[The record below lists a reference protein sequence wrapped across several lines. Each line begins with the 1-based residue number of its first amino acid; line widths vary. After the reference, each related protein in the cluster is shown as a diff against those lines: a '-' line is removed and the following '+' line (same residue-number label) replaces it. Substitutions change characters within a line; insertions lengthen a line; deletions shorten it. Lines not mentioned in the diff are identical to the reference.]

1 MAAPAEPAESSVR
14 NIAGNSSA
22 VAAWTIV
29 SRATGFLR
37 IILIAA
43 VLGPT
48 YLGNLFLAINT
59 LPNLALQFLGGS
71 LVATLLIPA
80 LVGPVDRGDRA
91 ETRRIAGGF
100 LGAALAALGAAAVL
114 AIVAAPLILGAFSL
128 GVEERS
134 AAHDQQRLGWILMAL
149 TMPQLPLYGAAIVGQ
164 AVMNAHGRFALAA
177 AAPVA
182 ENVGVMITMVVVAV
196 WFGTGTD
203 LADVSTAQLVVLGA
217 GSTLA
222 VALHAGVMAWGARR
236 VGTTLVPL
244 AGWRIEPVRRLLR
257 RLLASLGQTS
267 LNSLRVF
274 AMLGVA
280 NTVPAGVVALQFA
293 FNFLWL
299 PVQVGGKPIS
309 LTLLPELSRLDA
321 AGRKQAFRDEYA
333 RGVTLVA
340 FLTVPAAAAYLALA
354 GPLGEVVSFGE
365 MTGSAGPALVAAA
378 IAGLA
383 AAVLGESAFQIA
395 TYASYARHDARS
407 PFLTNIFGTLV
418 SLACLPVALL
428 LEDDE
433 AVLLAVGLSFSAGS
447 AVAAV
452 GLSRMLGRSLPAPRY
467 HGSASLLRTFAASV
481 LMLLPAY
488 GVYALVSSGL
498 EAPLGD
504 ILGLTAAAVVGIAT
518 FLGLQRLWRSPELG
532 YFLAGLRR
540 SRVPTA

>member
-1 MAAPAEPAESSVR
+1 
-14 NIAGNSSA
+14 
-22 VAAWTIV
+22 
-29 SRATGFLR
+29 
-37 IILIAA
+37 
-43 VLGPT
+43 
-48 YLGNLFLAINT
+48 
-59 LPNLALQFLGGS
+59 
-71 LVATLLIPA
+71 
-80 LVGPVDRGDRA
+80 
-91 ETRRIAGGF
+91 
-100 LGAALAALGAAAVL
+100 
-114 AIVAAPLILGAFSL
+114 
-128 GVEERS
+128 
-134 AAHDQQRLGWILMAL
+134 MAL
-149 TMPQLPLYGAAIVGQ
+149 TMPQLPLYGVAIVGQ

-182 ENVGVMITMVVVAV
+182 ENVGVMATMVVVAV
-196 WFGTGTD
+196 WFGSGTD
-203 LADVSTAQLVVLGA
+203 LADVTTGQLLVLGL

-222 VALHAGVMAWGARR
+222 VVLHAGVMVWGARR
-236 VGTTLVPL
+236 AGTTLVPL

-407 PFLTNIFGTLV
+407 PFLTNVAGTLV

-452 GLSRMLGRSLPAPRY
+452 GLSRMLGRSLPPPRF
-467 HGSASLLRTFAASV
+467 HGSASLLRTFAASA
-481 LMLLPAY
+481 LMLVPAY
-488 GVYALVSSGL
+488 GVCTLVSGGL

-504 ILGLTAAAVVGIAT
+504 IAGLAAAAIVGIAT